1 MQAARN
7 APSEAPAHFGFS
19 VVILTYAR
27 DTALQTTLAS
37 LRNAI
42 GDRQDV
48 EVVLVDNN
56 VDTIDR
62 ASFLTDFAHSRYVRT
77 GANKGVSGRNDGMA
91 VAKGEILVLL
101 DDDVLIESH
110 DLFDK
115 FSAAFT
121 SEPRV
126 GVVNARKLDSKTMSL
141 LPEFIPH
148 TRKDVDTTRPFL
160 TFRFVGGLV
169 ALRRALYQDV
179 GGFSP
184 EFFYGL
190 EEREYSYRIIKAGW
204 KILYQPDIVA
214 IETTDEGGRASRID
228 QRTETLSN
236 RYIISYLHTPMA
248 PMIANFVLFT
258 LFLVIKEGGRVNVGR
273 ALGKFSTWLKKPG
286 RPARRPIDRHA
297 QAYIRACG
305 GAIWR

>member
-1 MQAARN
+1 
-7 APSEAPAHFGFS
+7 
-19 VVILTYAR
+19 
-27 DTALQTTLAS
+27 
-37 LRNAI
+37 
-42 GDRQDV
+42 
-48 EVVLVDNN
+48 
-56 VDTIDR
+56 
-62 ASFLTDFAHSRYVRT
+62 
-77 GANKGVSGRNDGMA
+77 
-91 VAKGEILVLL
+91 
-101 DDDVLIESH
+101 
-110 DLFDK
+110 
-115 FSAAFT
+115 
-121 SEPRV
+121 
-126 GVVNARKLDSKTMSL
+126 MSL

-148 TRKDVDTTRPFL
+148 TRKDVDTTRPFF

-236 RYIISYLHTPMA
+236 RYIISYLHTPLA

-258 LFLVIKEGGRVNVGR
+258 LFLVIKERGRVNVGR

-305 GAIWR
+305 GRYGGERFRPQRWVVCRPQLSLANPLAALWLASWRRHGLFAVSAGVTLAFHPGTCARLRQTFRFAARRATAQLDSHRS